1 MTVFYLQEDLID
13 ELKKVFKGFKLK
25 DPYGNESDINI
36 FSQNLPLINIDEE
49 EEPFP
54 YIIVRVTEGAINDI
68 ESEQE
73 LTTQLLVGI
82 YDDSQEANGHKDILN
97 IIQKMHKRFFKNNV
111 LANKY
116 VMQTPFK
123 WVLQEE
129 DTNPY
134 YFGGIE
140 VSWKTR
146 TIEKEDKFA

>member
-1 MTVFYLQEDLID
+1 MTAFYLQEDLIN

-25 DPYGNESDINI
+25 DPYGEEADINI
-36 FSQNLPLINIDEE
+36 FSQNLPFINSDEE
-49 EEPFP
+49 EDPFP
-54 YIIVRVTEGAINDI
+54 YIIVRISEGIINDI
-68 ESEQE
+68 ESQQE
-73 LTTQLLVGI
+73 VTTQLIIGT
-82 YDDSQEANGHKDILN
+82 YDDSKEANGHKDTLN
-97 IIQKMHKRFFKNNV
+97 IIQKIHERFFKNNV

-116 VMQTPFK
+116 TMQTPFK

-146 TIEKEDKFA
+146 TIEKEDRFA

>member
-25 DPYGNESDINI
+25 DPYRNESDINI

-97 IIQKMHKRFFKNNV
+97 IIQKIHERFFKNNI